1 MEARPCFLRKTEIVL
16 ADGRAYS
23 FRALPLTRKTMPI
36 VRALIDDATPD
47 ADRLA
52 ALVQAIEISLS
63 YDQSPAEV
71 EAIME
76 SGLAS
81 PGNRDIMNALVAGLA

>member
-1 MEARPCFLRKTEIVL
+1 MEARPCFLRQTDIVL
-16 ADGRAYS
+16 ADGKAYS

-36 VRALIDDATPD
+36 VRALIDESTPD

-71 EAIME
+71 ESIME

-81 PGNRDIMNALVAGLA
+81 PGNREIMNALVAGLS